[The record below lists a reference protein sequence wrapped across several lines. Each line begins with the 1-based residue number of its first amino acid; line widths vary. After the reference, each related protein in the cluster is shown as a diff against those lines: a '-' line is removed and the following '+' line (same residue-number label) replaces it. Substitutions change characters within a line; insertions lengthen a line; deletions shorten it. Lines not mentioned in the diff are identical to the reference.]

1 METSGKRGSRPNRPG
16 ETPASG
22 TGHEVSCAVKIKI
35 ESQGDVNI
43 YNCSPA
49 GSPSPP
55 APEHPG
61 GVIAPGQ
68 CVPLSI
74 GSKPKQSLRTKL
86 DALLEETRVPS
97 AIGAAFFQ
105 HSRRF
110 LTGASPHDPLEAE
123 VFELFESL
131 PGELQS
137 ILSCSVASFDG
148 IATSERNVLLDP
160 SIPQDPVA
168 PLDAETLA
176 TAFVR
181 ELEERVGVEVFDD
194 PHALGAETPGRN
206 RFFDPSGGESFEIQ
220 LRICSVNGLRTNE
233 FAPAL
238 RPGDYLPSELEQH
251 CELVLV
257 DGEPKLDCQVQKG
270 SCPGNFLEDTTCLR
284 VPGVRAGEAVVL
296 EGVNF
301 ASVDAKVRLAA
312 HPPGTVS
319 REVEAFVVGDLATP
333 VTEVVD
339 GETRAI
345 RDCRVHDR
353 LTFVVP
359 ADLPPA
365 VYSLQVAI
373 PNVTGF
379 PVFGDTIVSNPQYI
393 RVSPAPTARFRIS
406 SETLTS
412 REETA
417 PARFGSDE
425 VRVRVRAYPV
435 IANLDTLTLGE
446 EQAFDSPEFGDMDSG
461 DVRQMAAVLFDQT
474 GPMDGVVMT
483 ITGFEIDSEKAYRE
497 QIDSFTEAFLHYLK
511 IVLKAIATAFMAGA
525 LAIGVKDLLKLGLS
539 HPIILAIAAAVV
551 LVVVLV
557 VAAWA
562 PADLIIEDSLGFTLA
577 DLDELTSANFPLA
590 GLTQYVTQQG
600 IKVKVVPLEKAPT
613 QYRERRE
620 YRSETEDSRYEIVLR
635 YNRTA

>member
-1 METSGKRGSRPNRPG
+1 MGTSEKHNRSG
-16 ETPASG
+16 DTPASRK
-22 TGHEVSCAVKIKI
+22 GHDACCAVEINI
-35 ESQGDVNI
+35 ESEGDVNI
-43 YNCSPA
+43 YNCSPGA
-49 GSPSPP
+49 AQPSPP
-55 APEHPG
+55 GPEGPG

-110 LTGASPHDPLEAE
+110 LAGASPHDSLEGE

-148 IATSERNVLLDP
+148 IAESERTVLLDP
-160 SIPQDPVA
+160 SIPQDAAVA
-168 PLDAETLA
+168 IDAETLA
-176 TAFVR
+176 SAFVR
-181 ELEERVGVEVFDD
+181 ELKERVGAEAFDD
-194 PHALGAETPGRN
+194 PHALEAERPGRN
-206 RFFDPSGGESFEIQ
+206 RFFDPSGGETFEIQ

-238 RPGDYLPSELEQH
+238 QPGDYLPSELEQH
-251 CELVLV
+251 CEPVLV
-257 DGEPKLDCQVQKG
+257 DGEPKLDCHVQQG
-270 SCPGNFLEDTTCLR
+270 NCPGNFLEDTTCLR
-284 VPGVRAGEAVVL
+284 VPGVHAGDGVVL

-312 HPPGTVS
+312 QPPATVS
-319 REVEAFVVGDLATP
+319 REVDAFVVGDRDTP
-333 VTEVVD
+333 LTEIVD
-339 GETRAI
+339 GETRTI
-345 RDCRVHDR
+345 RDCRVRDR
-353 LTFVVP
+353 ITFVVP

-365 VYSLQVAI
+365 VYAIQVAI

-393 RVSPAPTARFRIS
+393 RVVPPPTARFRIA
-406 SETLTS
+406 SETLTA
-412 REETA
+412 RQETS
-417 PARFGSDE
+417 PASFGSDE

-435 IANLDTLTLGE
+435 VANLDELTLGD
-446 EQAFDSPEFGDMDSG
+446 EQGFDSPEFGDMDSG
-461 DVRQMAAVLFDQT
+461 DVRQMTAVLFEQP
-474 GPMDGVVMT
+474 GPVDGVVMT

-497 QIDSFTEAFLHYLK
+497 QIDSFTDAFLHYLK
-511 IVLKAIATAFMAGA
+511 IVLKAIAAAFTAGA
-525 LAIGVKDLLKLGLS
+525 VAVGVKDLLKLGLS

-551 LVVVLV
+551 LVVVII

-577 DLDELTSANFPLA
+577 DLDELTSASFPLA
-590 GLTQYVTQQG
+590 ALGQHVTQQG
-600 IKVKVVPLEKAPT
+600 IKVKVVPLEKVPS

-620 YRSETEDSRYEIVLR
+620 YRSDKEDSRYEIALR
-635 YNRTA
+635 YNRVA